1 MYEPLS
7 ELQQRKEKD
16 QFKMF
21 VRFIIRVVIGLIISN
36 LNKSF
41 EMKVKH
47 KKKKDLIKIC
57 TADLFPKMMS
67 PLLPI

>member
-1 MYEPLS
+1 MYGPLS

-41 EMKVKH
+41 EMIVKH